1 MKNIIFGT
9 GIVVTLTTLGFVLA
23 GQLEL
28 TTFGVINTTVLS
40 ILYGWYQ
47 KLMKDTVSE
56 DLSLSNLELEYV
68 KHNHRELTKEAD
80 FLNHTLLDTH
90 ELLVRSENLRD
101 QELKA
106 YQSTVENLKLKL
118 DSATAILPEL
128 QKVVESTTDEVKET
142 KPKRKRNT
150 KK

>member
-47 KLMKDTVSE
+47 KLIKDDVIESNNALMDTVEEVIKNTS
-56 DLSLSNLELEYV
+56 
-68 KHNHRELTKEAD
+68 KELTLMEHQLIETEK
-80 FLNHTLLDTH
+80 
-90 ELLVRSENLRD
+90 LRD

-106 YQSTVENLKLKL
+106 YQSTVENLRLKL
-118 DSATAILPEL
+118 DDTTEILPEL
-128 QKVVESTTDEVKET
+128 QKVVGDPVETD
-142 KPKRKRNT
+142 KPKRKRNP

>member
-47 KLMKDTVSE
+47 KLMKNEVTEELV
-56 DLSLSNLELEYV
+56 LSNLELEYV
-68 KHNHRELTKEAD
+68 KHNH
-80 FLNHTLLDTH
+80 N
-90 ELLVRSENLRD
+90 ELLKEV
-101 QELKA
+101 
-106 YQSTVENLKLKL
+106 
-118 DSATAILPEL
+118 DSATEILPEL
-128 QKVVESTTDEVKET
+128 QKVVESTIDEVKET
-142 KPKRKRNT
+142 KPKTKRNT

>member
-47 KLMKDTVSE
+47 KLTKDDVIE
-56 DLSLSNLELEYV
+56 SNNALFDIVEEV
-68 KHNHRELTKEAD
+68 IKNTSKELTLMEHQLIETEK
-80 FLNHTLLDTH
+80 
-90 ELLVRSENLRD
+90 LRD

-106 YQSTVENLKLKL
+106 YQSTVENLRLKL
-118 DSATAILPEL
+118 EDDATVISPEL
-128 QKVVESTTDEVKET
+128 QKVVEDAVETD

>member
-47 KLMKDTVSE
+47 KLTKDDVIE
-56 DLSLSNLELEYV
+56 SNNALMDIVEEVIKNSSKELALMEYQLIETE
-68 KHNHRELTKEAD
+68 K
-80 FLNHTLLDTH
+80 
-90 ELLVRSENLRD
+90 LRD

-106 YQSTVENLKLKL
+106 YQSTVENLRLKL
-118 DSATAILPEL
+118 ANATVILPEL
-128 QKVVESTTDEVKET
+128 QKVVEDPVETD

>member
-28 TTFGVINTTVLS
+28 TTFGAINTTVLS

-47 KLMKDTVSE
+47 KLIKDDVIE
-56 DLSLSNLELEYV
+56 SNNALMDIVEEV
-68 KHNHRELTKEAD
+68 IKNTSKELTLMEHQLIETEK
-80 FLNHTLLDTH
+80 
-90 ELLVRSENLRD
+90 LRD

-106 YQSTVENLKLKL
+106 YQSTVENLRLKL
-118 DSATAILPEL
+118 DDATVISPEL
-128 QKVVESTTDEVKET
+128 QKVVEDAVETD

>member
-47 KLMKDTVSE
+47 KLAKDSVVEENDSLMNVIE
-56 DLSLSNLELEYV
+56 EVIKNSAEQLSLMEYQLIETE
-68 KHNHRELTKEAD
+68 K
-80 FLNHTLLDTH
+80 
-90 ELLVRSENLRD
+90 LRD

-106 YQSTVENLKLKL
+106 YQSTVENLRLKL
-118 DSATAILPEL
+118 DNATTILPEL
-128 QKVVESTTDEVKET
+128 QKVVESTIEEVKET

>member
-28 TTFGVINTTVLS
+28 TTFGVINTVALS
-40 ILYGWYQ
+40 ILFGWYQ
-47 KLMKDTVSE
+47 KLTKDDVIE
-56 DLSLSNLELEYV
+56 SNNALMDINEEV
-68 KHNHRELTKEAD
+68 IKNTSKELTLMEYQLIETEK
-80 FLNHTLLDTH
+80 
-90 ELLVRSENLRD
+90 LRD

-106 YQSTVENLKLKL
+106 YQSTVENLRLKL
-118 DSATAILPEL
+118 DNATVILPEL
-128 QKVVESTTDEVKET
+128 QKVVEDAVETD

>member
-9 GIVVTLTTLGFVLA
+9 GIVVILTTLGFVLA

-47 KLMKDTVSE
+47 KLMKNEVTEELV
-56 DLSLSNLELEYV
+56 LSNLELEYV
-68 KHNHRELTKEAD
+68 KHNS
-80 FLNHTLLDTH
+80 N
-90 ELLVRSENLRD
+90 ELLKEV
-101 QELKA
+101 
-106 YQSTVENLKLKL
+106 

-128 QKVVESTTDEVKET
+128 QKVVEDVVETD

>member
-28 TTFGVINTTVLS
+28 TTFGAINTTVLS

-47 KLMKDTVSE
+47 KLIKDDVIE
-56 DLSLSNLELEYV
+56 SNNALMDIVEEV
-68 KHNHRELTKEAD
+68 IKNSSKELTLMEYQLIETEK
-80 FLNHTLLDTH
+80 
-90 ELLVRSENLRD
+90 LRD
-101 QELKA
+101 QELNA
-106 YQSTVENLKLKL
+106 YQSTVENLRLKL
-118 DSATAILPEL
+118 DNTTAILPEL
-128 QKVVESTTDEVKET
+128 QKVVEDAVETD

>member
-47 KLMKDTVSE
+47 KLTKDDVIE
-56 DLSLSNLELEYV
+56 SNNELMDIVEEVIKNTSKELALMEYQLIETE
-68 KHNHRELTKEAD
+68 K
-80 FLNHTLLDTH
+80 
-90 ELLVRSENLRD
+90 LRN

-106 YQSTVENLKLKL
+106 YQSTVENLRLKL
-118 DSATAILPEL
+118 DNATVILPEL
-128 QKVVESTTDEVKET
+128 QKVVESTIEEVKET

>member
-47 KLMKDTVSE
+47 KLTKDDVIE
-56 DLSLSNLELEYV
+56 SNNALMDIVEEV
-68 KHNHRELTKEAD
+68 IKNTSKELTLMEHQLIETEK
-80 FLNHTLLDTH
+80 
-90 ELLVRSENLRD
+90 LRD

-106 YQSTVENLKLKL
+106 YQSTVENLRLKL
-118 DSATAILPEL
+118 DNTTEILPEL
-128 QKVVESTTDEVKET
+128 QKVVESTIEEVKET

>member
-47 KLMKDTVSE
+47 KLTKDDVIE
-56 DLSLSNLELEYV
+56 SNNVLMDVAEEVIKNSSKELALMEYQLIETE
-68 KHNHRELTKEAD
+68 K
-80 FLNHTLLDTH
+80 
-90 ELLVRSENLRD
+90 LRD

-106 YQSTVENLKLKL
+106 YQSTVENLRLKL
-118 DSATAILPEL
+118 DSATVILPEL
-128 QKVVESTTDEVKET
+128 QKVVEDAVETD

>member
-47 KLMKDTVSE
+47 KLMKDDVIE
-56 DLSLSNLELEYV
+56 SNNALMDIVEEVIKNSSKELALMEYQLIETE
-68 KHNHRELTKEAD
+68 K
-80 FLNHTLLDTH
+80 
-90 ELLVRSENLRD
+90 LRD

-106 YQSTVENLKLKL
+106 YQSTVENLRLKL
-118 DSATAILPEL
+118 DNATVISPEL
-128 QKVVESTTDEVKET
+128 QKVVEDVIETD

>member
-47 KLMKDTVSE
+47 KLTKDDVIESNNALMDIVEEVIKNTTNE
-56 DLSLSNLELEYV
+56 LSLMEHQLIETE
-68 KHNHRELTKEAD
+68 K
-80 FLNHTLLDTH
+80 
-90 ELLVRSENLRD
+90 LRD

-118 DSATAILPEL
+118 DSTTAILPEL
-128 QKVVESTTDEVKET
+128 QKVVESTIDEVKET
-142 KPKRKRNT
+142 KTKRKRNT

>member
-47 KLMKDTVSE
+47 KLTKDDVIE
-56 DLSLSNLELEYV
+56 SNNALMDIVEEV
-68 KHNHRELTKEAD
+68 IKNTSKELTLMEYQLIETEK
-80 FLNHTLLDTH
+80 
-90 ELLVRSENLRD
+90 LRD

-128 QKVVESTTDEVKET
+128 QKVVESTIDEVKET

>member
-68 KHNHRELTKEAD
+68 KHNHRELIKEAD

-106 YQSTVENLKLKL
+106 YQSTVENLRLKL
-118 DSATAILPEL
+118 ANATAILPEL
-128 QKVVESTTDEVKET
+128 QKVVEDAVETD

>member
-47 KLMKDTVSE
+47 KLAKDDVIEANDSLMDVIE
-56 DLSLSNLELEYV
+56 EVIKNSADQLSLMEYQLIETE
-68 KHNHRELTKEAD
+68 K
-80 FLNHTLLDTH
+80 
-90 ELLVRSENLRD
+90 LRN

-106 YQSTVENLKLKL
+106 YQSTVENLRLKL
-118 DSATAILPEL
+118 ANATVILPEL
-128 QKVVESTTDEVKET
+128 QKVVESTIEEVET
-142 KPKRKRNT
+142 AKPKRKRNI

>member
-47 KLMKDTVSE
+47 KLTKDDVIE
-56 DLSLSNLELEYV
+56 SNNALMDVVEEV
-68 KHNHRELTKEAD
+68 IKNTSKELTLMEYQLIETEK
-80 FLNHTLLDTH
+80 
-90 ELLVRSENLRD
+90 LRD

-106 YQSTVENLKLKL
+106 YQSTVENLRLKL
-118 DSATAILPEL
+118 DNATVILPEV
-128 QKVVESTTDEVKET
+128 QKVVEDAVETD

>member
-28 TTFGVINTTVLS
+28 TTFGAINTVALS
-40 ILYGWYQ
+40 ILFGWYQ
-47 KLMKDTVSE
+47 KLAKDDVIE
-56 DLSLSNLELEYV
+56 SNNALMDIVEEV
-68 KHNHRELTKEAD
+68 IKNTSKELTLMEYQLIETEK
-80 FLNHTLLDTH
+80 
-90 ELLVRSENLRD
+90 LRN
-101 QELKA
+101 QELKT
-106 YQSTVENLKLKL
+106 YQSTVENLRLKL
-118 DSATAILPEL
+118 DNTTVISPEL
-128 QKVVESTTDEVKET
+128 QKVVEDAVETD

>member
-47 KLMKDTVSE
+47 KLTKDDVIE
-56 DLSLSNLELEYV
+56 SNNALMDIAEEVIKNSSKELALMEYQLIETE
-68 KHNHRELTKEAD
+68 K
-80 FLNHTLLDTH
+80 
-90 ELLVRSENLRD
+90 LRN

-128 QKVVESTTDEVKET
+128 QKVVESTIDEVKET

>member
-28 TTFGVINTTVLS
+28 TTFGAINTTVLS

-47 KLMKDTVSE
+47 KLTKDDVIE
-56 DLSLSNLELEYV
+56 SNNALMDIVEEV
-68 KHNHRELTKEAD
+68 IKNSSKELTLMEYQLIETEK
-80 FLNHTLLDTH
+80 
-90 ELLVRSENLRD
+90 LRD

-106 YQSTVENLKLKL
+106 YQSTVENLRLKL
-118 DSATAILPEL
+118 DNTTAILPEL
-128 QKVVESTTDEVKET
+128 QKVVEDAVETD

>member
-56 DLSLSNLELEYV
+56 DLSLSNLELEYL
-68 KHNHRELTKEAD
+68 KYNYKTLLAEAD
-80 FLNHTLLDTH
+80 FLNKTLLETH
-90 ELLVRSENLRD
+90 ELLVRSENLRE
-101 QELKA
+101 QQLENNELIIK
-106 YQSTVENLKLKL
+106 
-118 DSATAILPEL
+118 D
-128 QKVVESTTDEVKET
+128 STTPKVTEDIVEAD

>member
-47 KLMKDTVSE
+47 KLTKDDVIEANNALMDVVEEVIKNTTNE
-56 DLSLSNLELEYV
+56 LSLMEYQLIETE
-68 KHNHRELTKEAD
+68 K
-80 FLNHTLLDTH
+80 
-90 ELLVRSENLRD
+90 LRD

-106 YQSTVENLKLKL
+106 YQSTVENLRLKL
-118 DSATAILPEL
+118 DNTTAILPEL
-128 QKVVESTTDEVKET
+128 QKVVEDAVETD

>member
-28 TTFGVINTTVLS
+28 TTFGAINTTVLS
-40 ILYGWYQ
+40 ILFGWYQ
-47 KLMKDTVSE
+47 KLTKDDVIE
-56 DLSLSNLELEYV
+56 SNNALMDIVEEVIKNSSKELALMEYQLIETE
-68 KHNHRELTKEAD
+68 K
-80 FLNHTLLDTH
+80 
-90 ELLVRSENLRD
+90 LRD

-106 YQSTVENLKLKL
+106 YQSTVENLRLKL
-118 DSATAILPEL
+118 ANATAILPEL
-128 QKVVESTTDEVKET
+128 QKVVEDAVETD

>member
-47 KLMKDTVSE
+47 KLIKDDVIE
-56 DLSLSNLELEYV
+56 SNNALMDIVEEV
-68 KHNHRELTKEAD
+68 IKNSSKELTLMEYQLIETEK
-80 FLNHTLLDTH
+80 
-90 ELLVRSENLRD
+90 LRD
-101 QELKA
+101 QELNA
-106 YQSTVENLKLKL
+106 YQSTVENLRLKV
-118 DSATAILPEL
+118 DNTTAILPEL
-128 QKVVESTTDEVKET
+128 QKVVEDAVETD

>member
-47 KLMKDTVSE
+47 KLTKDDVIE
-56 DLSLSNLELEYV
+56 SNNALMDIVEEVIKNTSKELALMEHQLIETE
-68 KHNHRELTKEAD
+68 K
-80 FLNHTLLDTH
+80 
-90 ELLVRSENLRD
+90 LRD

-106 YQSTVENLKLKL
+106 YQSTVDNLKL
-118 DSATAILPEL
+118 DPETAILPEL
-128 QKVVESTTDEVKET
+128 QKVVESTIEEVKET

>member
-47 KLMKDTVSE
+47 KLTKDDVIE
-56 DLSLSNLELEYV
+56 SNNALMDIVEEVIKNTSKELALMEYQLIETE
-68 KHNHRELTKEAD
+68 K
-80 FLNHTLLDTH
+80 
-90 ELLVRSENLRD
+90 LRD

-106 YQSTVENLKLKL
+106 YQSTVDNLKL
-118 DSATAILPEL
+118 DSETAILPEL
-128 QKVVESTTDEVKET
+128 QKVVESTIEEVKET

>member
-56 DLSLSNLELEYV
+56 DLSLSNLELEYI
-68 KHNHRELTKEAD
+68 KHNHRELIKEAD

-101 QELKA
+101 HELKA

-118 DSATAILPEL
+118 DSATVILPEL
-128 QKVVESTTDEVKET
+128 QKVVEDAVETD

>member
-68 KHNHRELTKEAD
+68 KHNHRELIKEAD

-128 QKVVESTTDEVKET
+128 QKVVEDAVETD

>member
-47 KLMKDTVSE
+47 KLTKDDVIE
-56 DLSLSNLELEYV
+56 SNNALMDIVEEVIKNTSKELALMEHQLIETE
-68 KHNHRELTKEAD
+68 K
-80 FLNHTLLDTH
+80 
-90 ELLVRSENLRD
+90 LRD

-106 YQSTVENLKLKL
+106 YQSTVENLKL
-118 DSATAILPEL
+118 DPETAILPEL
-128 QKVVESTTDEVKET
+128 QKVVEDAVETD

>member
-47 KLMKDTVSE
+47 KLMKNEVTEELV
-56 DLSLSNLELEYV
+56 LSNLELEYV
-68 KHNHRELTKEAD
+68 KHNH
-80 FLNHTLLDTH
+80 N
-90 ELLVRSENLRD
+90 ELLKEV
-101 QELKA
+101 
-106 YQSTVENLKLKL
+106 

-128 QKVVESTTDEVKET
+128 QKVVESTIDEVKET
-142 KPKRKRNT
+142 KPKRKRNI

>member
-47 KLMKDTVSE
+47 KLMKDTISE
-56 DLSLSNLELEYV
+56 DLSLSNLELEYL
-68 KHNHRELTKEAD
+68 KYNYKTLLAEAD
-80 FLNHTLLDTH
+80 FLNKTLLETH
-90 ELLVRSENLRD
+90 ELLVRSENLRE
-101 QELKA
+101 QQLKNNELIIK
-106 YQSTVENLKLKL
+106 
-118 DSATAILPEL
+118 D
-128 QKVVESTTDEVKET
+128 STTPKVTEDIVEAD

>member
-47 KLMKDTVSE
+47 KLTKDDVIE
-56 DLSLSNLELEYV
+56 SNNALMDIVEEVIKNSSKELALMEYQLIETE
-68 KHNHRELTKEAD
+68 K
-80 FLNHTLLDTH
+80 
-90 ELLVRSENLRD
+90 LRD

-128 QKVVESTTDEVKET
+128 QKVVEDAVETD

>member
-47 KLMKDTVSE
+47 KLTKDDVIE
-56 DLSLSNLELEYV
+56 SNNALMDVVEEV
-68 KHNHRELTKEAD
+68 IKNTSKELTLMEYQLIETEK
-80 FLNHTLLDTH
+80 
-90 ELLVRSENLRD
+90 LRN

-106 YQSTVENLKLKL
+106 YQSTVENLKSKL
-118 DSATAILPEL
+118 EAATAILPEL
-128 QKVVESTTDEVKET
+128 QKVVEDVVETD

>member
-47 KLMKDTVSE
+47 KLTKDDVIE
-56 DLSLSNLELEYV
+56 SNNALMDIAEEVIKNSSKELALMEYQLIETE
-68 KHNHRELTKEAD
+68 K
-80 FLNHTLLDTH
+80 
-90 ELLVRSENLRD
+90 LRD

-106 YQSTVENLKLKL
+106 YQSTVENLRLKL
-118 DSATAILPEL
+118 DNATVISPEL
-128 QKVVESTTDEVKET
+128 QKVVEDVIETD

>member
-40 ILYGWYQ
+40 ILFGWYQ
-47 KLMKDTVSE
+47 KLAKDDVIEANNALMDVVEEVIKNTSK
-56 DLSLSNLELEYV
+56 ELALMEHQLIETE
-68 KHNHRELTKEAD
+68 K
-80 FLNHTLLDTH
+80 
-90 ELLVRSENLRD
+90 LRD

-106 YQSTVENLKLKL
+106 YQSTVENLRLKL
-118 DSATAILPEL
+118 DNSTVILPEL
-128 QKVVESTTDEVKET
+128 QKVVEDAVETD

>member
-47 KLMKDTVSE
+47 KLTKDDVIE
-56 DLSLSNLELEYV
+56 SNNALMDIVEEV
-68 KHNHRELTKEAD
+68 IKNTSKELTLMEYQLIETEK
-80 FLNHTLLDTH
+80 
-90 ELLVRSENLRD
+90 LRN

-106 YQSTVENLKLKL
+106 YQSTVENLRLKL
-118 DSATAILPEL
+118 ANATAILPEL
-128 QKVVESTTDEVKET
+128 QKVVESTIDEVKET
-142 KPKRKRNT
+142 KPKRKRNI